1 MNKVELIATT
11 TFGLEA
17 VAKRELI
24 ALGFE
29 ILKVEDGKITF
40 SSTLEGIAIANLW
53 VRTADRILLK
63 VGEFE
68 ATTFD
73 ELFEKTKALPWTD
86 WITEDGKFT
95 VNGKSVKSTLFS
107 ISDCQAIVKKA
118 VVEKMKTLYDVDQF
132 PETGAAYTIQVALLK
147 DIATLTIDTS
157 GAGLHKRGYRVSTVE
172 APIKETL
179 AAALVL
185 LSFWN
190 KDRVLYDPFCGSGTI
205 PIEAAMI
212 GRNIAP
218 GLNRKF
224 ASMDWPKI
232 EYIWDTEIRRAKK
245 AVSNQRLTIHASD
258 VSARNLEAA
267 KDNAYQAGV
276 QDDITF
282 LKSDFRD
289 VEYPNNYE
297 VIITNP
303 PYGIRLSNAEAYE
316 LKQIYRNFGMLS
328 KDLDTV
334 SKYIIT
340 AFEGFENLF
349 EAKASRVRVL
359 YNGKLKTRY
368 YQYQGPRPPR
378 NEKED

>member
-1 MNKVELIATT
+1 MKQIELIATT

-17 VAKRELI
+17 IAKRELI

-29 ILKVEDGKITF
+29 IVKVEDGKVTF
-40 SSTLEGIAIANLW
+40 LSTFEGIAIANLW
-53 VRTADRILLK
+53 MRTADRILIK

-68 ATTFD
+68 AKTFD

-86 WITEDGKFT
+86 WITEDAKFP

-118 VVEKMKTLYDVDQF
+118 VVEKMKTEYDREIF
-132 PETGAAYTIQVALLK
+132 EETGALFTIQVALLK

-157 GAGLHKRGYRVSTVE
+157 GVGLHKRGYRVSNVE

-185 LSFWN
+185 LSYWN

-218 GLNRKF
+218 GLKRRF
-224 ASMDWPKI
+224 ASQDWPRI
-232 EYIWDTEIRRAKK
+232 EYVWGPIIKQAYKQISK
-245 AVSNQRLTIHASD
+245 QNMQIFASD
-258 VSARNLEAA
+258 VSKKNLEAA

-276 QDDITF
+276 ENDITF
-282 LKSDFRD
+282 TKSDFRD

-303 PYGIRLSNAEAYE
+303 PYGQRLGD
-316 LKQIYRNFGMLS
+316 KQDFEIKQLYRNFGMLH
-328 KDLDTV
+328 KDLDTA

-340 AFEGFENLF
+340 SFEGFENLF
-349 EAKASRVRVL
+349 EQKADRVRVL
-359 YNGKLKTRY
+359 YNGTIKARY
-368 YQYQGPRPPR
+368 YQYYGPRPPR
-378 NEKED
+378 VEKES

>member
-1 MNKVELIATT
+1 MSKVELIATT

-24 ALGFE
+24 DLGFD
-29 ILKVEDGKITF
+29 IIQVEDGKVTF
-40 SSTLEGIAIANLW
+40 SSTFEGIAIANLW
-53 VRTADRILLK
+53 MRTADRILLK
-63 VGEFE
+63 IGEFE
-68 ATTFD
+68 AKTFD

-86 WITEDGKFT
+86 WISENGKFP

-118 VVEKMKTLYDVDQF
+118 IVEKMKTVYDKEIFEETDELYTV
-132 PETGAAYTIQVALLK
+132 QVSLLK

-157 GAGLHKRGYRVSTVE
+157 GVGLHKRGYRVSTVE

-185 LSFWN
+185 LSYWN

-212 GRNIAP
+212 GRDIAP
-218 GLNRKF
+218 GLKRKF
-224 ASMDWPKI
+224 ASQDWPKI
-232 EYIWDTEIRRAKK
+232 EYVWGPIVSQAFKQIKK
-245 AVSNQRLTIHASD
+245 DKMQIFASD
-258 VSARNLEAA
+258 VSRKNLEAA
-267 KDNAYQAGV
+267 KDNAHQAGV
-276 QDDITF
+276 EQDITF
-282 LKSDFRD
+282 TKSDFRD
-289 VEYPNNYE
+289 VEYQNNYE

-303 PYGIRLSNAEAYE
+303 PYGQRLGD
-316 LKQIYRNFGMLS
+316 KQDFEIKQLYRNFGMLH

-340 AFEGFENLF
+340 SFEGFENLF
-349 EAKASRVRVL
+349 EKKADRVRVL

-368 YQYQGPRPPR
+368 YQYYGPRPPR
-378 NEKED
+378 D